1 MAGSAAVDHQLVTTF
16 GRLVEA
22 YSALERQLGAE
33 LERGCGI
40 PHTWFE
46 VMLRIAR
53 SPGGLT
59 LGALADQIALTSG
72 GVTRLLD
79 RMTAAGLVERVPSPT
94 DRRIS
99 FAALTEAGRRKLEQA
114 AEVHVRNLERVFASY
129 TGDEVQTLDDLLG
142 RLVRGGRVID
152 AEQATIAA
160 QQAGGLGVS

>member
-1 MAGSAAVDHQLVTTF
+1 MTGSAAVDHQLVTTF

-22 YSALERQLGAE
+22 YSALERELGAA
-33 LERGCGI
+33 LERECGV

-99 FAALTEAGRRKLEQA
+99 FAALTAAGRR
-114 AEVHVRNLERVFASY
+114 
-129 TGDEVQTLDDLLG
+129 
-142 RLVRGGRVID
+142 RL
-152 AEQATIAA
+152 
-160 QQAGGLGVS
+160 